1 MAPPKWAENAVTE
14 RAQMFVASDKLAVF
28 ILVWASPLTA
38 ITLLQ
43 IIA

>member
-14 RAQMFVASDKLAVF
+14 RAQTFVASDKLAVF
-28 ILVWASPLTA
+28 ILVWVSPLSATA
-38 ITLLQ
+38 LLQ